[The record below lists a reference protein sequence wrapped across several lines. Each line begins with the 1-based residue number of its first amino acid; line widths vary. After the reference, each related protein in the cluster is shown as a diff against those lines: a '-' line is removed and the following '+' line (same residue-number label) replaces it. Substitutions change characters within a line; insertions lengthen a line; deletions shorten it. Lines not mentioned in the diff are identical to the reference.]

1 MIYSVVFAAKAGGDG
16 LLVVGLANA
25 TAGTDVFVAEVQR
38 NGILHNLLY
47 FRVNKIVFGL
57 ITKKGHSLIT
67 KKGGSLITKK
77 GGSLITK
84 KGLGYFGK
92 DRNRQ

>member
-1 MIYSVVFAAKAGGDG
+1 MINSAVFAAKAGGDG
-16 LLVVGLANA
+16 LLVVGLADA
-25 TAGTDVFVAEVQR
+25 TAGTDVLVAEIQR

-77 GGSLITK
+77 G
-84 KGLGYFGK
+84 LGYFGK